1 MPTQKDQKNEC
12 RNKESKWQ
20 DRGYLEFSQNPR
32 LSTGFQIL
40 QRLGPEVLLL
50 LSLGTVGRPCET
62 AVQKHS
68 PG

>member
-1 MPTQKDQKNEC
+1 M
-12 RNKESKWQ
+12 WQ
-20 DRGYLEFSQNPR
+20 DRGYLEFSQNPG

-50 LSLGTVGRPCET
+50 LGLGTVGSPCET

-68 PG
+68 LG